1 MADETTKVDEYDR
14 QHGDPAKGK
23 DMPPVTQ
30 DQAYGE
36 SLNPVRNPPPPYTN
50 TKKVGGL

>member
-1 MADETTKVDEYDR
+1 MPDETTEVDKYDR
-14 QHGDPAKGK
+14 AHGDPAKGK

-36 SLNPVRNPPPPYTN
+36 SLNPVRNPPAPFKDM
-50 TKKVGGL
+50 KKVGGL